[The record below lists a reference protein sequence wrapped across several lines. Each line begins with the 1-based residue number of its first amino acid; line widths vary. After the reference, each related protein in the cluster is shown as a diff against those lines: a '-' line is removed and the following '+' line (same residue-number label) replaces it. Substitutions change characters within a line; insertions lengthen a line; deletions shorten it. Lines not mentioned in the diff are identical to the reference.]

1 MPHDGVI
8 SDGLSQMWRNLIRVD
23 LVCFHILVGIVWLT
37 TPLAGADFFPRRV
50 DIPTISNSGKM
61 FRELV
66 PDLEESTEKIPCLWS
81 HG

>member
-1 MPHDGVI
+1 MGK
-8 SDGLSQMWRNLIRVD
+8 SNTCGLTVFSHEW
-23 LVCFHILVGIVWLT
+23 LVGTVWPT
-37 TPLAGADFFPRRV
+37 TLLAEADFFPKGV

-66 PDLEESTEKIPCLWS
+66 PDLEESAEKMPCLWS